1 MVDWDQ
7 KTLYSEMTMDR
18 AREAAMNYNFSTSLI
33 KSKNKKDRL
42 PRAKNPSSFT
52 LDRVSM
58 QIFSFSFI
66 KS

>member
-1 MVDWDQ
+1 
-7 KTLYSEMTMDR
+7 MTMDR
-18 AREAAMNYNFSTSLI
+18 AREAAKNYNFSPSVI

-42 PRAKNPSSFT
+42 PRAKKPSSFT

-58 QIFSFSFI
+58 QIFSFSFM

>member
-1 MVDWDQ
+1 
-7 KTLYSEMTMDR
+7 MTMDR
-18 AREAAMNYNFSTSLI
+18 AREAAKNYNFSASVI

-58 QIFSFSFI
+58 QIFSFSFM